1 MCALSKNNVKIK
13 SRTNPAGHF
22 LCLWSHSH
30 VWCWT
35 CIWSKLRGD
44 NVTKSVIIIIFSLPP
59 AHREQNHFIV
69 LPVHDLILRCETSP
83 AGNTSSSFHLLCSP
97 SPSFFFCVLF
107 GLVHFDWPSHVARLP
122 NDWPALLMTSS
133 LRVLG
138 SIAVW
143 RNEIRLS
150 CMSVSQ
156 PCGIYGGGVNVTQ
169 EWWRTTAFLN
179 KLSDPESEKKIEKKE
194 YR

>member
-1 MCALSKNNVKIK
+1 MGQQVVLLLNCLCESL
-13 SRTNPAGHF
+13 THF
-22 LCLWSHSH
+22 YSHFY
-30 VWCWT
+30 V
-35 CIWSKLRGD
+35 L
-44 NVTKSVIIIIFSLPP
+44 FSFFFPH

-83 AGNTSSSFHLLCSP
+83 AGNQSTNTSSCFLLLCSLF
-97 SPSFFFCVLF
+97 PSFFFCVLF

-122 NDWPALLMTSS
+122 NDWPALFMTSS

-150 CMSVSQ
+150 CMSISQ
-156 PCGIYGGGVNVTQ
+156 PCCM
-169 EWWRTTAFLN
+169 
-179 KLSDPESEKKIEKKE
+179 
-194 YR
+194 YRG